1 VWLGCSALAF
11 LLIAMIHVAVH
22 LIHTQPDL
30 WSGFASS
37 PLSVLTDTAYWP
49 RLIHF
54 VLAGIGFAAL
64 VITWWAVRQAS
75 AGQDAELNTSIA
87 RIAWRWALSSTVLQL
102 VDGFVLLGV
111 LPKDVLIGVMSGGL
125 ATLGP
130 LTLSILLGIGL
141 VVMLA
146 KSLDPVTHRG
156 LVTGTLAA
164 MTLTIAVMSITRHQ
178 VRVLYL
184 APATE
189 PYTQQVVPQ
198 WGNFILFAVLL
209 VLGLATVAYMVK
221 RVLTE
226 PAIGED
232 AA

>member
-1 VWLGCSALAF
+1 
-11 LLIAMIHVAVH
+11 
-22 LIHTQPDL
+22 
-30 WSGFASS
+30 
-37 PLSVLTDTAYWP
+37 
-49 RLIHF
+49 
-54 VLAGIGFAAL
+54 
-64 VITWWAVRQAS
+64 
-75 AGQDAELNTSIA
+75 
-87 RIAWRWALSSTVLQL
+87 VLQV

-111 LPKDVLIGVMSGGL
+111 LPKDVLIGVMTGGV

-146 KSLDPVTHRG
+146 RGLDPVQHRS
-156 LVTGTLAA
+156 LVTATLAA
-164 MTLTIAVMSITRHQ
+164 MTLTIAIMSITRHQ

-189 PYTQQVVPQ
+189 PYQLQVVPQ
-198 WGNFILFAVLL
+198 WGNFTLFVVLL

-226 PAIGED
+226 PATGDE